1 VLATIDKARFKRGIL
16 QPGLIL
22 GSAVAA
28 LMLLA
33 WPRFGASSVAPLP
46 GEDLRAPGNDGPPLA
61 FEENRGQAA
70 SRVRFIAHGAGYT
83 QSITAEEVV
92 WRLDGGEREYPICL
106 RFPGAMPAFVRGETA
121 VPGGTSHLGGPD
133 VSKWVA
139 GAEQFSAVR
148 LTGLY
153 PGVSLRLH
161 GTRARPGYDFIVAP
175 HADASVIRLRFSGTT
190 AIEVGSHGELIVRT
204 PAGDLIHDVPFAFQK
219 SAAGRTVPVSARFVQ
234 FAADEV
240 RFALGQYDSSR
251 ELVIAAGAT
260 HSADFQSHPSRF
272 SASRDRVPSA

>member
-1 VLATIDKARFKRGIL
+1 MLVTIDKARFKRGIL
-16 QPGLIL
+16 KPGLIL

-33 WPRFGASSVAPLP
+33 GPRFGAGSVAPLP
-46 GEDLRAPGNDGPPLA
+46 GEDLRAPGTGPPLA

-106 RFPGAMPAFVRGETA
+106 RFPGAMPAFVRAETA

-139 GAEQFSAVR
+139 GAEQFLAVR

-153 PGVSLRLH
+153 PGVSLKLY
-161 GTRARPGYDFIVAP
+161 GTRARPEYDFIVAP
-175 HADASVIRLRFSGTT
+175 QADPSVIRLRFSG
-190 AIEVGSHGELIVRT
+190 AKALEVGSHGELIVRT
-204 PAGDLIHDVPFAFQK
+204 PAVTSLRPFRSPA
-219 SAAGRTVPVSARFVQ
+219 SNTG
-234 FAADEV
+234 
-240 RFALGQYDSSR
+240 AL
-251 ELVIAAGAT
+251 A
-260 HSADFQSHPSRF
+260 
-272 SASRDRVPSA
+272 